1 MMIEWRASMR
11 SARAALVI
19 GGLAVCFTTDA
30 SAQSPTCPKSAE
42 TGKSI
47 ALTGLDGRRSEISW
61 LADDR
66 VRIAEQNPA
75 ARTFP
80 RETIAVRG
88 LVGVEMTRPS
98 GKVSLQFAQPPD
110 SLFPLTVGKQ
120 TEIAYVVQTEG
131 QPPIKARMTV
141 AAVEALQHAIGACT
155 YDALL
160 VGSITE
166 FEGGKQTPVRYD
178 VYVPALQAVVK
189 STTFDAAAN
198 TILEAESFEFDAIAA
213 R

>member
-1 MMIEWRASMR
+1 MCGTRTAMA
-11 SARAALVI
+11 V
-19 GGLAVCFTTDA
+19 GVLAFCFAGEA
-30 SAQSPTCPKSAE
+30 SAQSPTCPKAAE
-42 TGKSI
+42 MGKGVS
-47 ALTGLDGRRSEISW
+47 LTGLDGRRSEITW
-61 LADDR
+61 LAGDR

-75 ARTFP
+75 SRTFP
-80 RETIAVRG
+80 REMIAVRG

-98 GKVSLQFAQPPD
+98 GKVTFQFAQPPE
-110 SLFPLTVGKQ
+110 SVFPLTVGKQ
-120 TEIAYVVQTEG
+120 SEIVYMVQTDG
-131 QPPIKARMTV
+131 QPPIKARMMV
-141 AAVEALQHAIGACT
+141 AAVEALQHTVGACT

-166 FEGGKQTPVRYD
+166 FEGGKQTPIRYD

-189 STTFDAAAN
+189 STTFDAGAN

>member
-1 MMIEWRASMR
+1 MAQRLELYVKVAMFAAQLAFIAIPSG
-11 SARAALVI
+11 SAL
-19 GGLAVCFTTDA
+19 
-30 SAQSPTCPKSAE
+30 SQSTCPKVASS
-42 TGKSI
+42 GKSI
-47 ALTGLDGRRSEISW
+47 ALTATDGRRSEISW
-61 LADDR
+61 LAGDR
-66 VRIAEQNPA
+66 VRITEQNA
-75 ARTFP
+75 TSRTFP

-88 LVGVEMTRPS
+88 LIGTEMTRPS
-98 GKVSLQFAQPPD
+98 GKVTFQFAQLPD

-120 TEIAYVVQTEG
+120 SEIAYTVQTDG

-141 AAVEALQHAIGACT
+141 AAVEALQHTIGACT
-155 YDALL
+155 CEALL
-160 VGSITE
+160 VGTITE

>member
-1 MMIEWRASMR
+1 MCGTRTAMA
-11 SARAALVI
+11 V
-19 GGLAVCFTTDA
+19 GVLAFCFAGEA
-30 SAQSPTCPKSAE
+30 SAQSPTCPKAAE
-42 TGKSI
+42 MGKGVS
-47 ALTGLDGRRSEISW
+47 LTGLDGRRSEITW
-61 LADDR
+61 LAGDR

-75 ARTFP
+75 SRTFP
-80 RETIAVRG
+80 REMIAVRG

-98 GKVSLQFAQPPD
+98 GKVTFQFAQPPE
-110 SLFPLTVGKQ
+110 SVFPLTVGKQ
-120 TEIAYVVQTEG
+120 SEIVYMVQTDG

-141 AAVEALQHAIGACT
+141 SAVEALQHTVGACT

-166 FEGGKQTPVRYD
+166 FEGGKQTPIRYD

-189 STTFDAAAN
+189 STTFDAGAN

>member
-1 MMIEWRASMR
+1 MARRLER
-11 SARAALVI
+11 SVTVSILAALLAIVAVPI
-19 GGLAVCFTTDA
+19 GF
-30 SAQSPTCPKSAE
+30 SQAQPACPAAA
-42 TGKSI
+42 TPGNSI
-47 ALTGLDGRRSEISW
+47 TLTGLDGRRSEISW
-61 LADDR
+61 LAGDR

-75 ARTFP
+75 SRTFP
-80 RETIAVRG
+80 RETVAVRG

-98 GKVSLQFAQPPD
+98 GKVSLQFAQPPE

-120 TEIAYVVQTEG
+120 TEIAYAVQTDG

-141 AAVEALQHAIGACT
+141 AAVEAFQHAIGACT
-155 YDALL
+155 YDAVL
-160 VGSITE
+160 VGTITE

-198 TILEAESFEFDAIAA
+198 TILEPESFEFDAIVS

>member
-1 MMIEWRASMR
+1 MFGGRLSIR
-11 SARAALVI
+11 SALAALPMIALACGHPI
-19 GGLAVCFTTDA
+19 GVWAQTA
-30 SAQSPTCPKSAE
+30 SCPKGASS
-42 TGKSI
+42 GKSI
-47 ALTGLDGRRSEISW
+47 TFTGTDGRRSEISW
-61 LADDR
+61 LSGDR
-66 VRIAEQNPA
+66 VRISEQNA
-75 ARTFP
+75 ASRTFP

-88 LVGVEMTRPS
+88 LVGIEMTRPS
-98 GKVSLQFAQPPD
+98 GKVAFQFAQPPE

-120 TEIAYVVQTEG
+120 AEIAYVVQTAG

-141 AAVEALQHAIGACT
+141 AAVEALQHAIGGCT

-160 VGSITE
+160 VGSVTE
-166 FEGGKQTPVRYD
+166 FEGGKQTPIRYD

-198 TILEAESFEFDAIAA
+198 TILEAESFEFDTIAS